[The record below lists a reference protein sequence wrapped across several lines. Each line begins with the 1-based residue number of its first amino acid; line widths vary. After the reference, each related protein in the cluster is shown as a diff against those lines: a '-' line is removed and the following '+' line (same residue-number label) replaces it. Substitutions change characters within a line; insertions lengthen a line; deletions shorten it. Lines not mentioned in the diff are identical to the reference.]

1 MLLKL
6 ALIPS
11 GALLA
16 QASAG
21 DPWVDSLLKGGPFA
35 IVLLLIIMDK
45 IGTHGE
51 RDRLRSENTELR
63 QEIRELNK
71 SLREDVAPLLK
82 SNTDTMKQYVDFLEQ
97 REREASRTRRA
108 KPS

>member
-1 MLLKL
+1 MLKL
-6 ALIPS
+6 SLVPA
-11 GALLA
+11 GALFA
-16 QASAG
+16 QASPSE
-21 DPWVDSLLKGGPFA
+21 PWVDSLLKGGPFA
-35 IVLLLIIMDK
+35 IVLLLIIIDK

-51 RDRLRSENTELR
+51 RDRLRTENTELR

-97 REREASRTRRA
+97 REREIMQSRRA
-108 KPS
+108 TQ